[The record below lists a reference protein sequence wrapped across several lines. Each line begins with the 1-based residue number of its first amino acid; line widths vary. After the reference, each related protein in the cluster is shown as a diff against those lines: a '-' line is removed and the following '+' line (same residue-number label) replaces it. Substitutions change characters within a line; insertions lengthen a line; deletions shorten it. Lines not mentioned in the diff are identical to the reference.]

1 VNVLRDTHRALVPGA
16 ELLDFHPVVPP
27 VERVEAGPTLVGLI
41 DEPDFP
47 EQLRATEAGM
57 DEAVRL
63 GLFGLVTE
71 QTRELSEH
79 YDEADELIEAWELD
93 GDLEWAVRAATG
105 PLRVVE
111 KVVFRLYR
119 TLESGATAS
128 PTRTRPGAATSP

>member
-27 VERVEAGPTLVGLI
+27 FARVEAGATVLGLLE
-41 DEPDFP
+41 EPDFP

-63 GLFGLVTE
+63 GLFEPVAA

-79 YDEADELIEAWELD
+79 YDDADELIDAWEIE
-93 GDLEWAVRAATG
+93 GDLERAVRAAVG

-119 TLESGATAS
+119 RVESGPTVS
-128 PTRTRPGAATSP
+128 PTRT

>member
-1 VNVLRDTHRALVPGA
+1 MNVLRDTHRALVPGA
-16 ELLDFHPVVPP
+16 ELLDFHPIIPP
-27 VERVEAGPTLVGLI
+27 VPRIEAGPTIVGPL
-41 DEPDFP
+41 DEPGFP

-63 GLFGLVTE
+63 GLFTLVTE

-79 YDEADELIEAWELD
+79 YDDADELIDAWELE
-93 GDLEWAVRAATG
+93 GDLERAVLAATG

-119 TLESGATAS
+119 TLEPGTTAS
-128 PTRTRPGAATSP
+128 PTRTRPGVTTSP